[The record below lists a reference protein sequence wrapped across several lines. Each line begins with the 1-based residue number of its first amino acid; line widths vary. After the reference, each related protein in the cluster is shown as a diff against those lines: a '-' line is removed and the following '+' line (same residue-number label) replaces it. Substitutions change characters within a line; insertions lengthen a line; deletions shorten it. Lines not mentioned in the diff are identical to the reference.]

1 MNKEFM
7 EALPVIR
14 RLKDDGHEA
23 YFVGGSIRDVL
34 LGKVIKD
41 VDIASSATPEQVRS
55 LFSKT
60 IDVGS
65 EHGTMIV
72 ILNGMH
78 YEVTTFRT
86 EEAYVDN
93 RRPSEVT
100 FVSSLKEDLKRRDF
114 TVNAMAMDEEG
125 TIIDY
130 FQGREH
136 TDRKLITTVG
146 SAHDRFSEDALRM
159 LRAIR
164 FVSQLEFSLSTDTL
178 SAIREKVHLLS
189 KISVERKTMEF
200 EKIMT
205 GRGSGQAFKLV
216 ADTGIFEYLPCL
228 KTKKQLLLQFSDL
241 PLHHLSANEER
252 WTALIYVLKISDTEQ
267 FLREW
272 KLSNRHIE
280 MIAKNILVLKQR
292 LNGEWTK
299 QLLYEA
305 GLQCAVQ
312 VEAVKNLIE
321 GKVLSDERRSELKA
335 LYQSLPIHSKNELEF
350 GGLDLLQMSD
360 QKPGPW
366 MGEVIKKIE
375 LAVVNDE
382 VENSKEAIKE
392 MLKSCNLI

>member
-1 MNKEFM
+1 MNKEFQ

-14 RLKDDGHEA
+14 RLKEHGYEA
-23 YFVGGSIRDVL
+23 YFVGGSVRDAL
-34 LGKVIKD
+34 LGKKIKD
-41 VDIASSATPEQVRS
+41 VDIASSATPDQVRS
-55 LFSKT
+55 LFSRT
-60 IDVGS
+60 VDIGS

-72 ILNGMH
+72 ILNGLH

-86 EEAYVDN
+86 EKAYKDN

-130 FQGREH
+130 FRGREH
-136 TDRKLITTVG
+136 ADLKVITTVG
-146 SAHDRFSEDALRM
+146 SPHERFSEDALRM

-164 FVSQLEFSLSTDTL
+164 FVSQLEFTLSTDTL
-178 SAIREKVHLLS
+178 SSIRENAQLLS

-200 EKIMT
+200 EKIMA
-205 GRGSGQAFKLV
+205 GRGSERALKLV
-216 ADTGIFEYLPCL
+216 ADTGIYEHLPCL
-228 KTKKQLLLQFSDL
+228 KTKKQQFLQLSGL
-241 PLHHLSANEER
+241 PFHLLSANEER
-252 WTALIYVLKISDTEQ
+252 WTALIYVLKISETEQ

-272 KLSNRHIE
+272 KLSNRQIE
-280 MIAKNILVLKQR
+280 MIAKNILFLKER
-292 LNGEWTK
+292 VNRKWTK
-299 QLLYEA
+299 QLLYES
-305 GLQCAVQ
+305 GLQCALQ

-321 GKVLSDERRSELKA
+321 GNVLSNEGRSELKA

-350 GGLDLLQMSD
+350 GGTDLLQLSN

-366 MGEVIKKIE
+366 MGELIKKIE

-382 VENSKEAIKE
+382 VDNSKEAIKE